1 MGFPPRPHLLVNL
14 TLAGIFASST
24 SVVFVQPVQAA
35 SLLDWRFDPN
45 TNQLQ
50 MLLNDGTI
58 PRYSVLDQPAR
69 IAIDLPNTRLGN
81 VVTRQAYSGAVQ
93 QIRVSQFQANTTRIV
108 LDLAPDV
115 WLDYSQIDLQ
125 RVRSTLNGNIWVLRP
140 VIASYPSSLPAVSR
154 QLPSYPSQRLPLLP
168 AYPGGQPTETEPLPT
183 EFIPPAP
190 PTIDPESLT
199 PGSSCNINFGE
210 PILGGRYPCN
220 PGGRVI
226 PADVL
231 LAAGSKV
238 NLRYAGEN
246 TLTLQSGESRQEVL
260 LLQDNLRDRYGNLIA
275 PLGTPVIG
283 RFQTNNT
290 LSRFVVQAIALGG
303 QNNLPFEAISEP
315 LGNAKQV
322 TQNQVIGNSALGALA
337 VVILGGFS
345 GGLGLLGGAALGAA
359 TTYIVAPEA
368 ITIQPGQVLSVQL
381 TSDFR

>member
-1 MGFPPRPHLLVNL
+1 MGFPPRPHLLVNFA
-14 TLAGIFASST
+14 LAGIFASST

-69 IAIDLPNTRLGN
+69 IAIDLPNTKLGN
-81 VVTRQAYSGAVQ
+81 VVTRQVYSGAVQ
-93 QIRVSQFQANTTRIV
+93 QIRVSQFQANTARIV

-115 WLDYSQIDLQ
+115 FLDSSQIDLQ
-125 RVRSTLNGNIWVLRP
+125 RVSSTLNGNIWVLRP
-140 VIASYPSSLPAVSR
+140 VIASYPSSFPVVPR

-168 AYPGGQPTETEPLPT
+168 AYPAWETTEPLPP
-183 EFIPPAP
+183 EFTPPPEIPV
-190 PTIDPESLT
+190 PEA
-199 PGSSCNINFGE
+199 SCNINFGE
-210 PILGGRYPCN
+210 PILGGRYPCH

-226 PADVL
+226 PTDVL
-231 LAAGSKV
+231 LAAGSKL

-246 TLTLQSGESRQEVL
+246 TLTLQAGESRQEVL

-322 TQNQVIGNSALGALA
+322 TQNQIIGNSALGALA
-337 VVILGGFS
+337 VAILGGFS
-345 GGLGLLGGAALGAA
+345 GGLGLLGGAVLGAA